1 MNRDRYK
8 QVMKDYF
15 EGEAKK
21 DFKEMMLQL
30 LSNPD
35 PQLMQQ
41 FVSAMS
47 IPQMSTQ
54 PPQMMHPPHMMQM
67 VTTQPLGSQQMIS

>member
-47 IPQMSTQ
+47 IQQMSTL
-54 PPQMMHPPHMMQM
+54 PP
-67 VTTQPLGSQQMIS
+67 